1 MTHYN
6 DQRHS
11 LGWLGTGR
19 MGFAMAD
26 RLISSG
32 LNLKVWN
39 RTESKAQPLADK
51 GAQLANRLTNLA
63 SCDIVFMIMASA
75 HEVEHVLFGTDGLL
89 SGEDKPKIIVDST
102 SIGPTESA
110 DIRAKLAVLDI
121 AFIAAPVSGNAK
133 VINAGK
139 LSVVASGPA
148 ALFAEVEPY
157 LNIIGRSVSYVGEGD
172 LARIAKICH
181 NVMLGVVTQNL
192 AEILVLA
199 EKSGLKRHDFL
210 SFLNSSVMG
219 SMFTQYKSPAL
230 TNLDFEVTFTPQLM
244 LKDLDLGLTASRQM
258 GVPMPTT
265 SVTRDQVQSLIGHG
279 FGDDFS
285 QLLLLE
291 AAASGLTLEPE
302 NVDIDDG
309 L

>member
-39 RTESKAQPLADK
+39 RTQSKAQPLADK

-157 LNIIGRSVSYVGEGD
+157 LNIIGRSVYYVGEGD

>member
-6 DQRHS
+6 NQRHS

-258 GVPMPTT
+258 GVPMATT

>member
-258 GVPMPTT
+258 GVPMATT

>member
-1 MTHYN
+1 MTQNN
-6 DQRHS
+6 DLRHS

-26 RLISSG
+26 RLLSSG

-39 RTESKAQPLADK
+39 RTQSKAKPLADK
-51 GAQLANRLTNLA
+51 GAQLENRLTNLA
-63 SCDIVFMIMASA
+63 SCEIVFMIVASA
-75 HEVEHVLFGTDGLL
+75 REVEHVLFGTDGLL

-102 SIGPTESA
+102 SIGPMESA

-291 AAASGLTLEPE
+291 AAASGLTMEPE
-302 NVDIDDG
+302 NVDVDDG

>member
-6 DQRHS
+6 NQRHS

-39 RTESKAQPLADK
+39 RTQSKAQPLADK

-157 LNIIGRSVSYVGEGD
+157 LNIIGRSVYYVGEGD

-181 NVMLGVVTQNL
+181 NVMLGVVTHNL

>member
-6 DQRHS
+6 NQRHS

-39 RTESKAQPLADK
+39 RTQSKAQPLADK

-258 GVPMPTT
+258 GVPMATT

-285 QLLLLE
+285 QLLLRE

>member
-157 LNIIGRSVSYVGEGD
+157 LNIIGRSVYYVGEGD

>member
-39 RTESKAQPLADK
+39 RTQSKAQPLADK

-157 LNIIGRSVSYVGEGD
+157 LNIIGRSVYYVGEGD

-258 GVPMPTT
+258 GVPMATT

>member
-1 MTHYN
+1 
-6 DQRHS
+6 
-11 LGWLGTGR
+11 
-19 MGFAMAD
+19 MAD
-26 RLISSG
+26 RLLSSG

-39 RTESKAQPLADK
+39 RTQSKAKPLADK
-51 GAQLANRLTNLA
+51 GAQLENRLTNLA
-63 SCDIVFMIMASA
+63 SCEIVFMIVASA
-75 HEVEHVLFGTDGLL
+75 REVEHVLFGTDGLL

-102 SIGPTESA
+102 SIGPMESA

-291 AAASGLTLEPE
+291 AAASGLTMEPE
-302 NVDIDDG
+302 NVDVDDG

>member
-39 RTESKAQPLADK
+39 RTQSKAQPLADK

>member
-1 MTHYN
+1 
-6 DQRHS
+6 
-11 LGWLGTGR
+11 

-26 RLISSG
+26 RLLSSG

-39 RTESKAQPLADK
+39 RTQSKAKPLADK
-51 GAQLANRLTNLA
+51 GAQLENRLTNLA
-63 SCDIVFMIMASA
+63 SCEIVFMIVASA
-75 HEVEHVLFGTDGLL
+75 REVEHVLFGTDGLL

-102 SIGPTESA
+102 SIGPMESA

-291 AAASGLTLEPE
+291 AAASGLTMEPE
-302 NVDIDDG
+302 NVDVDDG